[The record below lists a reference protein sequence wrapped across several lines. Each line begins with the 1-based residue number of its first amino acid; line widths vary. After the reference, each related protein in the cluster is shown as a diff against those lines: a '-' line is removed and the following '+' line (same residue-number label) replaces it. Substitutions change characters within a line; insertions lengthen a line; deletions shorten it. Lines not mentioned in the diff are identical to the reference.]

1 MSFEKFAE
9 GQMIII
15 SINTGN
21 FDFVSID
28 SALEFVAKV
37 ANEKDDIWISGEE
50 KYPCM
55 AVCIN
60 GEYAAVNYFQND
72 TGEMWL
78 SYSEDNHKEITFNAG
93 GEEWT
98 PDINAVIKLND
109 MFILSFSSI
118 LLSIEAK
125 TEAILSCT
133 FLSSGI

>member
-109 MFILSFSSI
+109 MFSCIREF
-118 LLSIEAK
+118 LLTYK
-125 TEAILSCT
+125 RPSCIQWKK
-133 FLSSGI
+133 L